1 MNIVYPLLIL
11 TGFARINFVMVKE
24 SILVWLTDGS
34 NNISFFQ
41 NLTSMFLV
49 PAMNNVSQL
58 QAYAGYWFLPF
69 PSEIGFCLFDPPI
82 PHKSDFCSMLQ

>member
-1 MNIVYPLLIL
+1 
-11 TGFARINFVMVKE
+11 
-24 SILVWLTDGS
+24 
-34 NNISFFQ
+34 
-41 NLTSMFLV
+41 
-49 PAMNNVSQL
+49 L